1 MNIMQRLNELKI
13 TDEEFDLFWI
23 LTGSEKIEFLFE
35 ALEIGASE
43 AMAEA
48 LGRSIYKQD
57 RLRENIRSSEDL
69 AVGPHRLNIS
79 LFGNTI
85 TFNSDSIRVIRSF
98 VRKFYRDGHI
108 LLSDRTLKKDP
119 DIDIYRYFKAY
130 KLLKLGMP
138 ICEN

>member
-1 MNIMQRLNELKI
+1 MQKFSDLQI

-23 LTGSEKIEFLFE
+23 LSSTEKIEFMFE
-35 ALEIGASE
+35 ALEIGVSD
-43 AMAEA
+43 AMANI
-48 LGRSIYKQD
+48 LTKNLSKQD
-57 RLRENIRSSEDL
+57 HISDTIKSSEDI
-69 AVGPHRLNIS
+69 AIGPYRLSIS
-79 LFGNTI
+79 LFDGMI
-85 TFNSDSIRVIRSF
+85 TFNSDSLRVIRSF

-119 DIDIYRYFKAY
+119 DMDIYRYFKAY

>member
-1 MNIMQRLNELKI
+1 MQKLSELQI

-23 LTGSEKIEFLFE
+23 LTGTEKIEFMFE
-35 ALEIGASE
+35 ALEKGVSE
-43 AMAEA
+43 AMAET
-48 LGRSIYKQD
+48 LSRSLSKQD
-57 RLRENIRSSEDL
+57 RLQNNIKASEDL

-79 LFGNTI
+79 IMDDMI

-108 LLSDRTLKKDP
+108 LLSKKTLKKDP
-119 DIDIYRYFKAY
+119 EIDIYRYFKAY
-130 KLLKLGMP
+130 KLIKLGMP

>member
-1 MNIMQRLNELKI
+1 MQKFSDLQI

-23 LTGSEKIEFLFE
+23 LSSTEKIEFMFE
-35 ALEIGASE
+35 ALEIGVSD
-43 AMAEA
+43 AMANI
-48 LGRSIYKQD
+48 LTKNLSKQD
-57 RLRENIRSSEDL
+57 RISDTIKSSEDI
-69 AVGPHRLNIS
+69 AIGPYRLSIS
-79 LFGNTI
+79 LFDGMI
-85 TFNSDSIRVIRSF
+85 TFNSDSLRVIRSF

-119 DIDIYRYFKAY
+119 DMDIYRYFKAY

>member
-1 MNIMQRLNELKI
+1 MQKFSDLQI

-23 LTGSEKIEFLFE
+23 LSSTEKIEFIFE
-35 ALEIGASE
+35 ALEIGVSD
-43 AMAEA
+43 AMANI
-48 LGRSIYKQD
+48 LTKNLSKQNHISD
-57 RLRENIRSSEDL
+57 NIKSSEDI
-69 AVGPHRLNIS
+69 AIGPYRLSIS
-79 LFGNTI
+79 LFDGMI
-85 TFNSDSIRVIRSF
+85 TFNSDSLRVIRSF

-119 DIDIYRYFKAY
+119 DMDIYRYFKAY

>member
-1 MNIMQRLNELKI
+1 MQKFSDLQI

-23 LTGSEKIEFLFE
+23 LSSPEKIEFMFE
-35 ALEIGASE
+35 ALEIGVSD
-43 AMAEA
+43 AMANT
-48 LGRSIYKQD
+48 LTKNLTNQD
-57 RLRENIRSSEDL
+57 KFRNTIKSSEDL
-69 AVGPHRLNIS
+69 AVGPYRLNIS
-79 LFGNTI
+79 IFDGMI

-108 LLSDRTLKKDP
+108 LLTDRTLKKDP
-119 DIDIYRYFKAY
+119 DMDIYRYFKAY

>member
-1 MNIMQRLNELKI
+1 MQKFSDLQI

-23 LTGSEKIEFLFE
+23 LSSPEKIEFMFE
-35 ALEIGASE
+35 ALEIGVSD
-43 AMAEA
+43 AMANTLTKNLTA
-48 LGRSIYKQD
+48 QD
-57 RLRENIRSSEDL
+57 KFRNTIKSSEDL
-69 AVGPHRLNIS
+69 AVGPYRLNIS
-79 LFGNTI
+79 IFDGMI

-119 DIDIYRYFKAY
+119 DMDIYRYFKAY

>member
-1 MNIMQRLNELKI
+1 MQKFSDLQI

-23 LTGSEKIEFLFE
+23 LSSPEKIEFMFE
-35 ALEIGASE
+35 ALEIGVSD
-43 AMAEA
+43 AMANT
-48 LGRSIYKQD
+48 LTKNLTSQD
-57 RLRENIRSSEDL
+57 RFRNTIKSSEDL
-69 AVGPHRLNIS
+69 AVGPYRLNIS
-79 LFGNTI
+79 IFDDTI

-108 LLSDRTLKKDP
+108 LLTDRTLKKDP
-119 DIDIYRYFKAY
+119 DMDIYRYFKAY

>member
-1 MNIMQRLNELKI
+1 MQKFSDLQI
-13 TDEEFDLFWI
+13 TDEEFDLFWV
-23 LTGSEKIEFLFE
+23 LSSPEKIEFMFE
-35 ALEIGASE
+35 ALEIGVSD
-43 AMAEA
+43 AMANI
-48 LGRSIYKQD
+48 LTKSLSKQD
-57 RLRENIRSSEDL
+57 RVTDSIKSSEDL
-69 AVGPHRLNIS
+69 AIGPYRLNIS
-79 LFGNTI
+79 IFDGMI

-119 DIDIYRYFKAY
+119 DMDIYRYFKAY

>member
-1 MNIMQRLNELKI
+1 MQKFSDLQI

-23 LTGSEKIEFLFE
+23 LSSPEKIEFMFE
-35 ALEIGASE
+35 ALEIGVSD
-43 AMAEA
+43 AMANTLTKNLTA
-48 LGRSIYKQD
+48 QD
-57 RLRENIRSSEDL
+57 KFRNTIKSSEDL
-69 AVGPHRLNIS
+69 AVGPYRLNIS
-79 LFGNTI
+79 IFDGMI

-108 LLSDRTLKKDP
+108 LLTDRTLKKDP
-119 DIDIYRYFKAY
+119 DMDIYRYFKAY